1 MSDPEFLPEEEVV
14 AAAEQEDGL
23 ERRKL
28 RRRQKRPPGWTG
40 GRGTKKKQ
48 SEEELTAERDR
59 LRELRGKT
67 ALDTHAHLVILHCLA
82 SLKLEEAR
90 KEKAAL
96 EKALK
101 AASTSVQDGEPPKK
115 RGRPSKASAK
125 ADPQQE
131 PCALCHRPNPVTCVF
146 CNKVQ
151 PIKKRRGRPPKA
163 KPARV
168 QERAAFL
175 LGFGKATV
183 SRVLAHWN
191 QVKRE
196 HQGLPTAL
204 TITKNQGKGG
214 KHVRRIPP
222 TQVVKNMCRDYVM
235 KCRLNQERV
244 TATQVLHMLR
254 DKGILSVK
262 QDLLGGDDPKDYKAA
277 VRALQRYLV
286 DNGFERGRKAAPKNT
301 DQQRNQLAHFLVE
314 LIKNR
319 LLPPDKRLREVSTD
333 ESYID
338 HNHNHDSQSLRHRD
352 DKGTPAIRKGRRR
365 CIIAAIQGPDPR
377 AEGLDSPA
385 PHQLA
390 GVVSNSLWDFDPSA
404 GKRKEERDIKKM
416 RKELEEFRQ
425 KERMVQAG
433 QQAAPSQAGQCS
445 AQSSVTTA
453 TATATTTATAA
464 TIAELASAASSSS
477 TAPAKSPE
485 AQDASP
491 LEYTV

>member
-254 DKGILSVK
+254 DKGVLSVK
-262 QDLLGGDDPKDYKAA
+262 QDLLGGDDPA
-277 VRALQRYLV
+277 VSRRQ
-286 DNGFERGRKAAPKNT
+286 
-301 DQQRNQLAHFLVE
+301 
-314 LIKNR
+314 
-319 LLPPDKRLREVSTD
+319 RLRAW
-333 ESYID
+333 
-338 HNHNHDSQSLRHRD
+338 
-352 DKGTPAIRKGRRR
+352 P
-365 CIIAAIQGPDPR
+365 QG
-377 AEGLDSPA
+377 S
-385 PHQLA
+385 
-390 GVVSNSLWDFDPSA
+390 S
-404 GKRKEERDIKKM
+404 KEH
-416 RKELEEFRQ
+416 
-425 KERMVQAG
+425 
-433 QQAAPSQAGQCS
+433 
-445 AQSSVTTA
+445 
-453 TATATTTATAA
+453 
-464 TIAELASAASSSS
+464 
-477 TAPAKSPE
+477 
-485 AQDASP
+485 
-491 LEYTV
+491 